1 MGGTMQSLRVR
12 PVNVMAATSSKPA
25 TLRFVLCV
33 ALLTTVW
40 TNPGT
45 IG

>member
-1 MGGTMQSLRVR
+1 MQPVRVR
-12 PVNVMAATSSKPA
+12 PANVMVATNNNPA
-25 TLRFVLCV
+25 TLRFVLYV

-40 TNPGT
+40 TNPGA